1 MNDIL
6 GSLFMKLSPDLQK
19 MNSISSY
26 SSATTD
32 YFTPNSTFKGL
43 NDTSYYS
50 FAKRSDSTTTDRGQT
65 VNCKNTEFDVN
76 KPFNATLV
84 KDLTKANHT
93 YHNNPVYCSK
103 MLKPLLNKV
112 AQTDSSNKNPNN
124 VSACSTNN
132 IQNVERHDS
141 IKSEDIGKFR
151 RSGVRNTNSY
161 MSSEKSSNTF
171 DSLNS
176 TGEFEDPSLE
186 YDASWDPQAQSSPVK
201 LPNERSSSDVISNQ
215 LENDNEE
222 GTFNPGKSQSLNAV
236 IPMADTGNESYHKIL
251 MRELSFENET
261 VDVRGV
267 DLMAPVFLAVATDND
282 DVSKL
287 FKRKA
292 MSIQDLC
299 TPALND
305 KGELIINF

>member
-6 GSLFMKLSPDLQK
+6 GLLLMKLSPNLQK
-19 MNSISSY
+19 MNSVSSY
-26 SSATTD
+26 SSATTE
-32 YFTPNSTFKGL
+32 YFTPSSTFKGL

-50 FAKRSDSTTTDRGQT
+50 FTKRSDGTDTDRGQT
-65 VNCKNTEFDVN
+65 VNCKNTEFVVN
-76 KPFNATLV
+76 ESFNTTLA
-84 KDLTKANHT
+84 KDLTKANYT
-93 YHNNPVYCSK
+93 YPNNPAHCSK
-103 MLKPLLNKV
+103 TLKPLLESI
-112 AQTDSSNKNPNN
+112 AQTDSSNKTPNN
-124 VSACSTNN
+124 VSVCGTNN
-132 IQNVERHDS
+132 KLNVARHDS

-151 RSGVRNTNSY
+151 RSGVFNTNCY
-161 MSSEKSSNTF
+161 MSSEKSPNTF

-201 LPNERSSSDVISNQ
+201 LRNERSSSDIVSKQ
-215 LENDNEE
+215 LENVSKKD
-222 GTFNPGKSQSLNAV
+222 TFSPGKSQSLNAI

-261 VDVRGV
+261 VDVQGV

-282 DVSKL
+282 DVSRL

-299 TPALND
+299 SPALND
-305 KGELIINF
+305 KGELSINF